1 MKRHL
6 TTTAIISAAIYIVCA
21 VPASAHHSF
30 AMFDAGKTVTLSGT
44 VKEFQ
49 WVNPHVLI
57 LVVTNAASNPQPVV
71 WSIEATSPGIL
82 RRQGWKKDSLKS
94 GNRVEIIGN
103 PLRDGS
109 PGAGLVS
116 LKILNTGKVLG
127 VKIPTP
133 PKE

>member
-6 TTTAIISAAIYIVCA
+6 TTTAMISAATYILCA
-21 VPASAHHSF
+21 VPADAHHSF
-30 AMFDAGKTVTLSGT
+30 AMFDPGKTVTLSGT

-57 LVVTNAASNPQPVV
+57 SVVVNDASKPQPVV

-82 RRQGWKKDSLKS
+82 RRQGWNKDSLKP
-94 GNRVEIIGN
+94 GDKVEAIGN

-109 PGAGLVS
+109 PGAGFVS
-116 LKILNTGKVLG
+116 LKILDTGKVLG
-127 VKIPTP
+127 LKLPTP